1 MKPYPSTK
9 ELRDVFDYVDGCLY
23 WKIKPCMAISI
34 GDKAGTN
41 KGAEGYARVMYK
53 RSTYLI
59 HRIVWVW
66 HGNSLNENLE
76 IDHINRN
83 RSDNRIENL
92 RQVSKAKNLENQ
104 KGNMVC
110 YCPSIKSKKKWKA
123 YTKQTSTNRQV
134 HLGYYETKE
143 DALQALK
150 NNERRCSVK

>member
-1 MKPYPSTK
+1 MKPYPSTE
-9 ELRDVFDYVDGCLY
+9 ELRQVFDYVDGSLY
-23 WKIKPCMAISI
+23 WKIKPCMAVSI

-41 KGAEGYARVMYK
+41 KGAQGYSRVMYK
-53 RSTYLI
+53 KSTYLI

-66 HGNSLNENLE
+66 HGNSLDKNLE

-83 RSDNRIENL
+83 RADNRIENL

-104 KGNMVC
+104 KGDLVC

-123 YTKQTSTNRQV
+123 YTKQAGKAKQV
-134 HLGYYETKE
+134 HLGYYETKQ

-150 NNERRCSVK
+150 NEWRCSFK

>member
-1 MKPYPSTK
+1 MKQYPSTE
-9 ELRDVFDYVDGCLY
+9 ELRQVFDYVDGCLY
-23 WKIKPCMAISI
+23 WKIKPCMAVSI
-34 GDKAGTN
+34 GAKAGST
-41 KGAEGYARVMYK
+41 KGANGYVRVMYK
-53 RSTYLI
+53 CSTYLV

-66 HGNSLNENLE
+66 HGNSLDENLE

-92 RQVSKAKNLENQ
+92 RQVTRAKNSENQ

-110 YCPSIKSKKKWKA
+110 YCPSVKSKNKWKA

-143 DALQALK
+143 DALRALK